1 MKKKLRKYRNSVAT
15 DDSPVELIKKKTKG
29 EFSVGFEKL
38 VDPRAS
44 LMYCVSKK
52 ADECD
57 GEWKRIAVGER
68 KEVKVN
74 GSQSLLVRVKL
85 KPGPKALLVT
95 AREIE

>member
-1 MKKKLRKYRNSVAT
+1 MKKKLRKFRKLVAT
-15 DDSPVELIKKKTKG
+15 DDSPAELVNKKTKG
-29 EFSVGFEKL
+29 LFSVGFEKL

-44 LMYCVSKK
+44 LMYCVSKR

-57 GEWKRIAVGER
+57 GEWTRIAAGDRE
-68 KEVKVN
+68 EVKVN